1 MELKIK
7 RLEVEGFR
15 AFPGKL
21 SIEFDDRLTVIYGP
35 AGAGKTSIVRALE
48 FVLFG
53 ETREVNARL
62 MRKEDLVNDF
72 CEKAR
77 VAVVLDD
84 GRDGFLVERV
94 LTKSGASRL
103 KVVSGTSELYDD
115 LAEQYIQSKLALLQE
130 DFNWEIAVGYQEL
143 QALVHASSSLRDRI
157 LDGLLGLTDVRRLY
171 RELSGKELKGYLK
184 ALRDELA
191 KLGGDSLLSR
201 YEELKTRYR
210 QVVVERDALVSELEQ
225 LEARRRL
232 LDEERASL
240 QARAREASALIEERG
255 RLQAFLQSLGD
266 EKLARM
272 PALDENYVREYAEK
286 FKKEVSEALEFFYM
300 VREAE
305 FLKGLDSANLSELL
319 KASKELMDKMKNYT
333 IKMEYEIKDINNEI
347 KRLENY
353 INDLEDELAELE
365 SKIDELEQSKSE
377 YDMLVSKFGDS
388 ANVAKRIAQIEVEMK
403 ALQSEESRMRCA
415 RDLQESMLRQIMDQG
430 TAICPVC
437 GSAITDAEALP
448 KVEPVEAI
456 RLKREKLERTLYD
469 LREVERKLR
478 RLEPELRLLD
488 DYESRKDS
496 LSSALDERL
505 EELHELRASAEEL
518 EERLREAKRRVTGLL
533 RAYEQLD
540 SYYKRLRYTELQ
552 EKLKKIEAEIRELGY
567 DESKL
572 SRVTNEINGL
582 DRKISNIKGR
592 LSELENMERQLS
604 EEIYRLE
611 VNIENLKNIKTR
623 EEKVS
628 NLYRS
633 LMAVRAALLDA
644 HVSLRQKFTR
654 RLSEAASRI
663 FARLETSG
671 EYNAVDIE
679 VQSTGSRGR
688 RGHYVFR
695 VRRKLDGS
703 YVSAFT
709 RLSDGQRS
717 IMALSILLALRQ
729 LKPRNLNVLILDDA
743 APNVD
748 EETKLALARFLAEDF
763 SSAFQVILTTQ
774 SRRVAEELRSVA
786 KVYSLEAIKK
796 VPGTSAETTSVESQE
811 RV

>member
-1 MELKIK
+1 MKLKVK
-7 RLEVEGFR
+7 RIEVEGFR
-15 AFPGKL
+15 AFPGRL
-21 SIEFDDRLTVIYGP
+21 SIEFDERLTVIYGP

-48 FVLFG
+48 FALFG

-77 VAVVLDD
+77 VVVILD
-84 GRDGFLVERV
+84 GGGDGFLVERV
-94 LTKSGASRL
+94 LTKNGISRL
-103 KVVSGTSELYDD
+103 KVTAGTSELYDD
-115 LAEQYIQSKLALLQE
+115 VAEQYIQSKLALLQE
-130 DFNWEIAVGYQEL
+130 DFNWEIAVGHQEL

-191 KLGGDSLLSR
+191 KLGGESVLSR

-225 LEARRRL
+225 LEARKRL
-232 LDEERASL
+232 LDEERTLL
-240 QARAREASALIEERG
+240 QARAREASALIEEKG

-266 EKLARM
+266 ERLARM
-272 PALDENYVREYAEK
+272 PAIDENYVREYAEK

-300 VREAE
+300 IREAE
-305 FLKGLDSANLSELL
+305 ILKGLDSANLSELL
-319 KASKELMDKMKNYT
+319 KVSKELMEKMKNYT

-365 SKIDELEQSKSE
+365 SKIDELEQSKIE

-388 ANVAKRIAQIEVEMK
+388 ANITKRIAQIEVEMK
-403 ALQSEESRMRCA
+403 ALQSEESKVRCA
-415 RDLQESMLRQIMDQG
+415 RDLQESVLHQIMDQG
-430 TAICPVC
+430 TATCPVC

-488 DYESRKDS
+488 DYETRKDS
-496 LSSALDERL
+496 LSKALDERL

-533 RAYEQLD
+533 RTYEQLD
-540 SYYKRLRYTELQ
+540 NYYKRLRYAELQ
-552 EKLKKIEAEIRELGY
+552 EKLKKIESEIRELGY

-572 SRVTNEINGL
+572 SRVTSEINEL

-592 LSELENMERQLS
+592 LSELENLERQLS

-611 VNIENLKNIKTR
+611 VIIVNLKSIKTR

-633 LMAVRAALLDA
+633 LMIVRAALLDA
-644 HVSLRQKFTR
+644 HLGLRQKFTR
-654 RLSEAASRI
+654 RLSEVASRI
-663 FARLETSG
+663 FAKLETSG
-671 EYNAVDIE
+671 VYDAVDIE
-679 VQSTGSRGR
+679 VQSTGSRGK

-695 VRRKLDGS
+695 VRRKFDGN
-703 YVSAFT
+703 YVPAFT

-717 IMALSILLALRQ
+717 VMALSILLALRQ
-729 LKPRNLNVLILDDA
+729 LKPRNLSVIILDDA
-743 APNVD
+743 IPNVD
-748 EETKLALARFLAEDF
+748 EETRLALARFLAGEVG
-763 SSAFQVILTTQ
+763 SAFQVILTTQ
-774 SRRVAEELRSVA
+774 SKRVAEELNSMA
-786 KVYSLEAIKK
+786 KVYSLEKIKT
-796 VPGTSAETTSVESQE
+796 VPAETTSVRTQE
-811 RV
+811 HV